1 MNQLRIH
8 IIYNQKII
16 YLKEDLKNDDEIKLS
31 DQEEDELESPV
42 SGGRS
47 LAEINGKPSLNDDA
61 SNSQD
66 QNTKTN
72 DLRVA
77 KVVDFTFDG
86 DSRDTIGHGTFISS
100 VVGSVN

>member
-1 MNQLRIH
+1 
-8 IIYNQKII
+8 
-16 YLKEDLKNDDEIKLS
+16 LKNDDEIKLS

-66 QNTKTN
+66 
-72 DLRVA
+72 
-77 KVVDFTFDG
+77 
-86 DSRDTIGHGTFISS
+86 
-100 VVGSVN
+100 